1 MIDLVFYGRG
11 NRRSKSEQQ
20 VLDAWHEYHN
30 HLNIKADDSAL
41 TVWAVDGDKFF
52 TDLLVAIAQDVN
64 YKFDRVQL
72 KTSVYS
78 PMAHGELEAELNAT
92 RNLTLELLTGKRALK
107 MDVEK
112 FPVDPDALKAQIE
125 LQQAMS
131 GAFTGD
137 GALNVHVR
145 SDNTAR

>member
-1 MIDLVFYGRG
+1 
-11 NRRSKSEQQ
+11 
-20 VLDAWHEYHN
+20 
-30 HLNIKADDSAL
+30 
-41 TVWAVDGDKFF
+41 
-52 TDLLVAIAQDVN
+52 
-64 YKFDRVQL
+64 
-72 KTSVYS
+72 
-78 PMAHGELEAELNAT
+78 
-92 RNLTLELLTGKRALK
+92 